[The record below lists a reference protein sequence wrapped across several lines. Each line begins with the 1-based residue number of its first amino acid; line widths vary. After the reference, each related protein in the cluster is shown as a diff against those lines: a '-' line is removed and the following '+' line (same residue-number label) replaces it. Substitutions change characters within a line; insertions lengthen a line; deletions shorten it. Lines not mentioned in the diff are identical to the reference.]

1 MMSHDEAPS
10 PDINSVWIIRKPM
23 PEEQALLASLLLKS
37 VRDTWRKNGLEL
49 EHSDF
54 QDEMH
59 SRLECLSRFF
69 SGESDI
75 VDIRIIEEDP
85 PGKIRGLA
93 ALYPP
98 GKTMIRN
105 LQSRLDAS
113 HAELGLFYIDP
124 EHHRRGLGRELFGS
138 MNRLAV
144 RRSQSLLVLG
154 SGYTS
159 SQRYWNR
166 ILGEADAIE
175 RDRWGPGQHEMMW
188 IWDPRGF
195 DPAGRFR

>member
-1 MMSHDEAPS
+1 MSHDEAPS

-113 HAELGLFYIDP
+113 HAELGCFTSI
-124 EHHRRGLGRELFGS
+124 RSITAGS
-138 MNRLAV
+138 GAGAV
-144 RRSQSLLVLG
+144 RI
-154 SGYTS
+154 Y
-159 SQRYWNR
+159 
-166 ILGEADAIE
+166 E
-175 RDRWGPGQHEMMW
+175 P
-188 IWDPRGF
+188 PRG
-195 DPAGRFR
+195 PTVTVAAGPRFRLSQQPAILEQDSR